1 MHVTKETANLM
12 LTLKEGGAN
21 VALCASNPLSTKDS
35 VAAYLAE
42 NDIEVHAVW
51 GVSNE
56 EFFKHLNSVLDT
68 EPDITMDDG
77 ADLVSLLHTERTDI
91 PIMGSMEETTTG
103 VIRLKSM
110 EKNNKL
116 RFPVVAVNDSDTKH
130 LFDNRFGTGQSAMDG
145 VVRATDLLIA
155 GLNVVVIGF
164 GDCGKGVAERAYGM
178 GAKVT
183 VVEPDSVRALEAL
196 MHGYEVKTSL
206 NAAKIADVIISVTGN
221 LHALDKQHFD
231 VMKDGVALANAGH
244 FDVEINLEALKN
256 ESTKVERVREH
267 VESYKYKDKEILVLA
282 EGRLVNLAAATG
294 HPASVMDM
302 SFANQA
308 LASEWIKDNHKKL
321 ESKVYTLPKKVDI
334 KIADIEIKESFQKL
348 KVDID
353 QTDKHDIEVEA
364 FSLVRE
370 AAKRTINERHY
381 DVQLFGGLVLLRNK
395 IAEMKTGE
403 GKTLVSTLPI
413 SLMSLYGKGV
423 HVVTVNDYLAKRDAE
438 WMKPIY
444 NFLQKQTSYII

>member
-1 MHVTKETANLM
+1 MSTIKDINLAEIGSEEVAWAARQMLVLEEIKNDFSKNKPLEGLNIGACMHVTKETANLM

-68 EPDITMDDG
+68 NPDITMDDG

-308 LASEWIKDNHKKL
+308 LASEWIKENYEKL
-321 ESKVYTLPKKVDI
+321 ESKVYTLPKEVDI
-334 KIADIEIKESFQKL
+334 KIAATKLGLMGGELEILSDEQIK
-348 KVDID
+348 
-353 QTDKHDIEVEA
+353 
-364 FSLVRE
+364 
-370 AAKRTINERHY
+370 
-381 DVQLFGGLVLLRNK
+381 
-395 IAEMKTGE
+395 
-403 GKTLVSTLPI
+403 
-413 SLMSLYGKGV
+413 
-423 HVVTVNDYLAKRDAE
+423 YLDSWE
-438 WMKPIY
+438 HG
-444 NFLQKQTSYII
+444 TS

>member
-1 MHVTKETANLM
+1 MSSIKDPKLANVGHQEVDWAARQMKVLEDIKTEFSQNKPLEGLNIGACMHVTKETANLM
-12 LTLKEGGAN
+12 LTLKAAGAN

-42 NDIEVHAVW
+42 NDVEVHAVH
-51 GVSNE
+51 GVSND
-56 EFFKHLNSVLDT
+56 EFFTHLNAVLDT
-68 EPDITMDDG
+68 KPDITMDDG
-77 ADLVSLLHTERTDI
+77 ADLVSLLHTDRADL
-91 PIMGSMEETTTG
+91 PVMGSMEETTTG

-183 VVEPDSVRALEAL
+183 VVEPNSVRALEAL
-196 MHGYEVKTSL
+196 MHGYEVKSSI

-221 LHALDKQHFD
+221 MHALDKQHFD

-244 FDVEINLEALKN
+244 FDVEINLSALK
-256 ESTKVERVREH
+256 EHSSQVDRVREH
-267 VESYKYKDKEILVLA
+267 VESYKYNGKEILILA

-308 LASEWIKDNHKKL
+308 LAAEWIKDNYKEL
-321 ESKVYTLPKKVDI
+321 EPKVYTLPTEVDL
-334 KIADIEIKESFQKL
+334 KIAATKLGLMGGELEILTKEQ
-348 KVDID
+348 I
-353 QTDKHDIEVEA
+353 
-364 FSLVRE
+364 
-370 AAKRTINERHY
+370 
-381 DVQLFGGLVLLRNK
+381 
-395 IAEMKTGE
+395 
-403 GKTLVSTLPI
+403 
-413 SLMSLYGKGV
+413 
-423 HVVTVNDYLAKRDAE
+423 DYLDSWE
-438 WMKPIY
+438 HG
-444 NFLQKQTSYII
+444 TS

>member
-1 MHVTKETANLM
+1 MSSIKDSKLANEGNQEVDWAARQMKVLEDIKTEFSQNKPLDGLNIGACMHVTKETANLM
-12 LTLKEGGAN
+12 LTLKAAGAN

-42 NDIEVHAVW
+42 NDVEVHAIH
-51 GVSNE
+51 GVSND
-56 EFFKHLNSVLDT
+56 EFFKHLNAVLDT
-68 EPDITMDDG
+68 KPDITMDDG
-77 ADLVSLLHTERTDI
+77 ADLVSLLHTDRADL

-183 VVEPDSVRALEAL
+183 VVEPNSVRALEAL
-196 MHGYEVKTSL
+196 MHGYEVKTSI
-206 NAAKIADVIISVTGN
+206 NAAKIADVIVSVTGN
-221 LHALDKQHFD
+221 MHALDKQHFD

-244 FDVEINLEALKN
+244 FDVEINLSVLK
-256 ESTKVERVREH
+256 EHSSQVHRVREH
-267 VESYKYKDKEILVLA
+267 VESYKYNGKEILILA

-308 LASEWIKDNHKKL
+308 LAAEWIKDNYKEL
-321 ESKVYTLPKKVDI
+321 EPKVYTLPSEVDL
-334 KIADIEIKESFQKL
+334 KIAATKLELMGGELEILTKEQ
-348 KVDID
+348 I
-353 QTDKHDIEVEA
+353 
-364 FSLVRE
+364 
-370 AAKRTINERHY
+370 
-381 DVQLFGGLVLLRNK
+381 
-395 IAEMKTGE
+395 
-403 GKTLVSTLPI
+403 
-413 SLMSLYGKGV
+413 
-423 HVVTVNDYLAKRDAE
+423 DYLDSWE
-438 WMKPIY
+438 HG
-444 NFLQKQTSYII
+444 TS

>member
-1 MHVTKETANLM
+1 VDWAARQMQVLDDIKTEFSQNKPLEGLNIGACMHVTKETANLM
-12 LTLKEGGAN
+12 LTLKSAGAN

-42 NDIEVHAVW
+42 NDIEVHAIH
-51 GVSNE
+51 GVSND

-68 EPDITMDDG
+68 KPDITMDDG
-77 ADLVSLLHTERTDI
+77 ADLVSLLHTERADL
-91 PIMGSMEETTTG
+91 PVMGSMEETTTG

-183 VVEPDSVRALEAL
+183 VVEPNSVRALEAL
-196 MHGYEVKTSL
+196 MHGYEVKTSI

-221 LHALDKQHFD
+221 MHALDKQHFD

-244 FDVEINLEALKN
+244 FDVEINLAALKEN
-256 ESTKVERVREH
+256 STQVDRVREH
-267 VESYKYKDKEILVLA
+267 VESYKYDGKEILILA

-308 LASEWIKDNHKKL
+308 LAAEWIKDNYKEL
-321 ESKVYTLPKKVDI
+321 EPKVYTLPSEVDL
-334 KIADIEIKESFQKL
+334 KIAATKLGLMGGELEILTEEQ
-348 KVDID
+348 
-353 QTDKHDIEVEA
+353 
-364 FSLVRE
+364 
-370 AAKRTINERHY
+370 
-381 DVQLFGGLVLLRNK
+381 
-395 IAEMKTGE
+395 
-403 GKTLVSTLPI
+403 
-413 SLMSLYGKGV
+413 
-423 HVVTVNDYLAKRDAE
+423 VNYLDSWE
-438 WMKPIY
+438 HG
-444 NFLQKQTSYII
+444 TS

>member
-1 MHVTKETANLM
+1 MSTIKDKNLSAVGQQEVDWAARQMKVLEEIKTEFSSNKPLNGLNIGACMHVTKETANLM
-12 LTLKEGGAN
+12 LTLKAAGAN

-42 NDIEVHAVW
+42 NDVEVHAVH
-51 GVSNE
+51 GVSND

-68 EPDITMDDG
+68 KPDITMDDG
-77 ADLVSLLHTERTDI
+77 ADLVTLLLTDRSDI
-91 PIMGSMEETTTG
+91 PVMGSMEETTTG

-155 GLNVVVIGF
+155 GLDVVVIGF

-183 VVEPDSVRALEAL
+183 IVEPNSVRALEAL
-196 MHGYEVKTSL
+196 MHGYEVKSSV
-206 NAAKIADVIISVTGN
+206 NAAKIADVIVSVTGN
-221 LHALDKQHFD
+221 MHALDKKHFD
-231 VMKDGVALANAGH
+231 VMKDGVVLANAGH
-244 FDVEINLEALKN
+244 FDVEINLEALKQDSA
-256 ESTKVERVREH
+256 EVHRVRDH
-267 VESYKYKDKEILVLA
+267 VESYLYDGKEILVLA

-308 LASEWIKDNHKKL
+308 LAAEWIKDNHEDL
-321 ESKVYTLPKKVDI
+321 EPKVYTLPNEVDL
-334 KIADIEIKESFQKL
+334 KIAATKLGLMGGELEILTKEQIE
-348 KVDID
+348 
-353 QTDKHDIEVEA
+353 
-364 FSLVRE
+364 
-370 AAKRTINERHY
+370 
-381 DVQLFGGLVLLRNK
+381 
-395 IAEMKTGE
+395 
-403 GKTLVSTLPI
+403 
-413 SLMSLYGKGV
+413 
-423 HVVTVNDYLAKRDAE
+423 YLDSWE
-438 WMKPIY
+438 HG
-444 NFLQKQTSYII
+444 TS

>member
-1 MHVTKETANLM
+1 MSTIKDSKLAHEGNQEVDWAARQMKVLEDIKSEFSQNKPLDGLNIGACMHVTKETANLM
-12 LTLKEGGAN
+12 LTLKAAGAN

-42 NDIEVHAVW
+42 NDVEVHAIH
-51 GVSNE
+51 GVSND
-56 EFFKHLNSVLDT
+56 EFFKHLNAVLDT
-68 EPDITMDDG
+68 KPDITMDDG
-77 ADLVSLLHTERTDI
+77 ADLVSLLHTDRSDL
-91 PIMGSMEETTTG
+91 PVMGSMEETTTG

-183 VVEPDSVRALEAL
+183 VVEPNSVRALEAL
-196 MHGYEVKTSL
+196 MHGYEVKTSI
-206 NAAKIADVIISVTGN
+206 NAAKIADVIVSVTGN
-221 LHALDKQHFD
+221 MHALDKQHFD

-244 FDVEINLEALKN
+244 FDVEINLPALK
-256 ESTKVERVREH
+256 EHSSQVDRVREH
-267 VESYKYKDKEILVLA
+267 VESYKYNGKEILILA

-308 LASEWIKDNHKKL
+308 LAAEWIKDNYKEL
-321 ESKVYTLPKKVDI
+321 EPKVYTLPSEVDL
-334 KIADIEIKESFQKL
+334 KIAATKLELMGGELEILTKEQ
-348 KVDID
+348 I
-353 QTDKHDIEVEA
+353 
-364 FSLVRE
+364 
-370 AAKRTINERHY
+370 
-381 DVQLFGGLVLLRNK
+381 
-395 IAEMKTGE
+395 
-403 GKTLVSTLPI
+403 
-413 SLMSLYGKGV
+413 
-423 HVVTVNDYLAKRDAE
+423 DYLDSWE
-438 WMKPIY
+438 HG
-444 NFLQKQTSYII
+444 TS

>member
-1 MHVTKETANLM
+1 MSTIKDKNLAVVGQQEVDWAARQMKVLEEIKTEFSSNKPLNGLNIGACMHVTKETANLM
-12 LTLKEGGAN
+12 LTLKAAGAN

-42 NDIEVHAVW
+42 NDVEVHAVH
-51 GVSNE
+51 GVSND

-68 EPDITMDDG
+68 KPDITMDDG
-77 ADLVSLLHTERTDI
+77 ADLVTLLLTDRSDI
-91 PIMGSMEETTTG
+91 PVMGSMEETTTG

-155 GLNVVVIGF
+155 GLDVVVIGF

-183 VVEPDSVRALEAL
+183 VVEPNSVRALEAL
-196 MHGYEVKTSL
+196 MHGYEVKSSV
-206 NAAKIADVIISVTGN
+206 NAAKIADVIVSVTGN
-221 LHALDKQHFD
+221 IHALDKKHFD
-231 VMKDGVALANAGH
+231 VMKDGVVLANAGH
-244 FDVEINLEALKN
+244 FDVEINLEALKQDSA
-256 ESTKVERVREH
+256 EVHRVRDH
-267 VESYKYKDKEILVLA
+267 VESYLYDGKELLVLA

-308 LASEWIKDNHKKL
+308 LAAEWIKDNHEDL
-321 ESKVYTLPKKVDI
+321 EPKVYTLPNEVDL
-334 KIADIEIKESFQKL
+334 KIAATKLGLMGGELEILTKEQIE
-348 KVDID
+348 
-353 QTDKHDIEVEA
+353 
-364 FSLVRE
+364 
-370 AAKRTINERHY
+370 
-381 DVQLFGGLVLLRNK
+381 
-395 IAEMKTGE
+395 
-403 GKTLVSTLPI
+403 
-413 SLMSLYGKGV
+413 
-423 HVVTVNDYLAKRDAE
+423 YLDSWE
-438 WMKPIY
+438 HG
-444 NFLQKQTSYII
+444 TS

>member
-1 MHVTKETANLM
+1 MSSIKDSKLAHEGNQEVDWAARQMKVLEDIKTEFSQNKPLDGLNIGACMHVTKETANLM
-12 LTLKEGGAN
+12 LTLKAAGAN

-42 NDIEVHAVW
+42 NDVEVHAIH
-51 GVSNE
+51 GVSND
-56 EFFKHLNSVLDT
+56 EFFTHLNAVLDT
-68 EPDITMDDG
+68 KPDITMDDG
-77 ADLVSLLHTERTDI
+77 ADLVSLLHTERSDL
-91 PIMGSMEETTTG
+91 PVMGSMEETTTG

-183 VVEPDSVRALEAL
+183 VVEPNSVRALEAL
-196 MHGYEVKTSL
+196 MHGYEVKTSI
-206 NAAKIADVIISVTGN
+206 NAAKIADVIVSVTGN
-221 LHALDKQHFD
+221 MHALDKQHFD

-244 FDVEINLEALKN
+244 FDVEINLSALK
-256 ESTKVERVREH
+256 EHSSQVDRVREH
-267 VESYKYKDKEILVLA
+267 VESYKYNGKEILILA

-308 LASEWIKDNHKKL
+308 LAAEWIKDNYQEL
-321 ESKVYTLPKKVDI
+321 EPKVYTLPSEVDL
-334 KIADIEIKESFQKL
+334 KIAATKLELMGGELEILTKEQ
-348 KVDID
+348 I
-353 QTDKHDIEVEA
+353 
-364 FSLVRE
+364 
-370 AAKRTINERHY
+370 
-381 DVQLFGGLVLLRNK
+381 
-395 IAEMKTGE
+395 
-403 GKTLVSTLPI
+403 
-413 SLMSLYGKGV
+413 
-423 HVVTVNDYLAKRDAE
+423 DYLDSWE
-438 WMKPIY
+438 HG
-444 NFLQKQTSYII
+444 TS

>member
-1 MHVTKETANLM
+1 MSSIKDSKLAQEGSQEVDWAARQMKVLEDIKTEFSQRKPLEGLNIGACMHVTKETANLM
-12 LTLKEGGAN
+12 LTLKSAGAN

-35 VAAYLAE
+35 VAAFLAE
-42 NDIEVHAVW
+42 SDVEVHAIH
-51 GVSNE
+51 GVSNDD
-56 EFFKHLNSVLDT
+56 FFNHLNAVLDT
-68 EPDITMDDG
+68 KPDITMDDG
-77 ADLVSLLHTERTDI
+77 ADLVSLLHTERADL
-91 PIMGSMEETTTG
+91 PVMGSMEETTTG

-183 VVEPDSVRALEAL
+183 VVEPNSVRALEAL
-196 MHGYEVKTSL
+196 MHGYEVKTSI

-221 LHALDKQHFD
+221 MHALDKQHFD

-244 FDVEINLEALKN
+244 FDVEINLAALK
-256 ESTKVERVREH
+256 EGSTQVDRVREH
-267 VESYKYKDKEILVLA
+267 VESYKYDGKEILILA

-308 LASEWIKDNHKKL
+308 LAAEWIKDNYKKL
-321 ESKVYTLPKKVDI
+321 DPKVYTLPSEVDL
-334 KIADIEIKESFQKL
+334 KIAATKLGLMGGELEILTEEQ
-348 KVDID
+348 
-353 QTDKHDIEVEA
+353 
-364 FSLVRE
+364 
-370 AAKRTINERHY
+370 
-381 DVQLFGGLVLLRNK
+381 
-395 IAEMKTGE
+395 
-403 GKTLVSTLPI
+403 
-413 SLMSLYGKGV
+413 
-423 HVVTVNDYLAKRDAE
+423 VNYLDSWE
-438 WMKPIY
+438 HG
-444 NFLQKQTSYII
+444 TS

>member
-1 MHVTKETANLM
+1 MSTIKDKNLAVVGQQEVDWAARQMKVLEEIKTEFSNNKPLNGLNIGACMHVTKETANLM
-12 LTLKEGGAN
+12 LTLKAAGAN

-42 NDIEVHAVW
+42 NDVEVHAVH
-51 GVSNE
+51 GVSND

-68 EPDITMDDG
+68 KPDITMDDG
-77 ADLVSLLHTERTDI
+77 ADLVTLLLTDRSDI
-91 PIMGSMEETTTG
+91 PVMGSMEETTTG

-155 GLNVVVIGF
+155 GLDVVVIGF

-183 VVEPDSVRALEAL
+183 VVEPNSVRALEAL
-196 MHGYEVKTSL
+196 MHGYEVKSSV
-206 NAAKIADVIISVTGN
+206 NAAKIADVIVSVTGN
-221 LHALDKQHFD
+221 MHALDKKHFD
-231 VMKDGVALANAGH
+231 VMKDGVVLANAGH
-244 FDVEINLEALKN
+244 FDVEINLEALKQDSA
-256 ESTKVERVREH
+256 EVHKVREH
-267 VESYKYKDKEILVLA
+267 VESYLYDGKEILVLA

-308 LASEWIKDNHKKL
+308 LAAEWIKDNHEDL
-321 ESKVYTLPKKVDI
+321 EPKVYTLPNEVDL
-334 KIADIEIKESFQKL
+334 KIAATKLGLMGGELEILTKEQIE
-348 KVDID
+348 
-353 QTDKHDIEVEA
+353 
-364 FSLVRE
+364 
-370 AAKRTINERHY
+370 
-381 DVQLFGGLVLLRNK
+381 
-395 IAEMKTGE
+395 
-403 GKTLVSTLPI
+403 
-413 SLMSLYGKGV
+413 
-423 HVVTVNDYLAKRDAE
+423 YLDSWE
-438 WMKPIY
+438 HG
-444 NFLQKQTSYII
+444 TS

>member
-1 MHVTKETANLM
+1 MSTIKDKNLSAVGQQEVDWAARQMKVLEEIKTEFSSNKPLNGLNIGACMHVTKETANLM
-12 LTLKEGGAN
+12 LTLKAAGAN

-42 NDIEVHAVW
+42 NDVEVHAVH
-51 GVSNE
+51 GVSND

-68 EPDITMDDG
+68 KPDITMDDG
-77 ADLVSLLHTERTDI
+77 ADLVTLLLTDRSDI
-91 PIMGSMEETTTG
+91 PVMGSMEETTTG

-155 GLNVVVIGF
+155 GLDVIVIGF

-183 VVEPDSVRALEAL
+183 VVEPNSVRALEAL
-196 MHGYEVKTSL
+196 MHGYEVKSSV
-206 NAAKIADVIISVTGN
+206 NAAKIADVIVSVTGN
-221 LHALDKQHFD
+221 MHALDKKHFD
-231 VMKDGVALANAGH
+231 VMKDGVVLANAGH
-244 FDVEINLEALKN
+244 FDVEINLEALKQDSA
-256 ESTKVERVREH
+256 EVHRVRDH
-267 VESYKYKDKEILVLA
+267 VESYLYDGKEILVLA

-308 LASEWIKDNHKKL
+308 LAAEWIKDNHEDL
-321 ESKVYTLPKKVDI
+321 EPKVYTLPKEVDL
-334 KIADIEIKESFQKL
+334 KIAATKLGLMGGELEILTKEQIE
-348 KVDID
+348 
-353 QTDKHDIEVEA
+353 
-364 FSLVRE
+364 
-370 AAKRTINERHY
+370 
-381 DVQLFGGLVLLRNK
+381 
-395 IAEMKTGE
+395 
-403 GKTLVSTLPI
+403 
-413 SLMSLYGKGV
+413 
-423 HVVTVNDYLAKRDAE
+423 YLDS
-438 WMKPIY
+438 W
-444 NFLQKQTSYII
+444 

>member
-1 MHVTKETANLM
+1 MSSIKDSKLAHEGNQEVDWAARQMKVLEDIKTEFSQNKPLDGLNIGACMHVTKETANLM
-12 LTLKEGGAN
+12 LTLKAAGAN

-42 NDIEVHAVW
+42 NDVEVHAIH
-51 GVSNE
+51 GVSND
-56 EFFKHLNSVLDT
+56 EFFTHLNAVLDT
-68 EPDITMDDG
+68 KPDITMDDG
-77 ADLVSLLHTERTDI
+77 ADLVSLLHTDRADL
-91 PIMGSMEETTTG
+91 PVMGSREETTTG

-183 VVEPDSVRALEAL
+183 VVEPNSVRALEAL
-196 MHGYEVKTSL
+196 MHGYEVKTSI
-206 NAAKIADVIISVTGN
+206 NAAKIADVIVSVTGN
-221 LHALDKQHFD
+221 MHALDKQHFD

-244 FDVEINLEALKN
+244 FDVEINLSALK
-256 ESTKVERVREH
+256 EHSSQVDRVREH
-267 VESYKYKDKEILVLA
+267 VESYKYNGKEILILA

-308 LASEWIKDNHKKL
+308 LAAEWIKDNYKEL
-321 ESKVYTLPKKVDI
+321 EPKVYTLPSEVDL
-334 KIADIEIKESFQKL
+334 KIAATKLELMGGELEILTKEQ
-348 KVDID
+348 I
-353 QTDKHDIEVEA
+353 
-364 FSLVRE
+364 
-370 AAKRTINERHY
+370 
-381 DVQLFGGLVLLRNK
+381 
-395 IAEMKTGE
+395 
-403 GKTLVSTLPI
+403 
-413 SLMSLYGKGV
+413 
-423 HVVTVNDYLAKRDAE
+423 DYLDSWE
-438 WMKPIY
+438 HG
-444 NFLQKQTSYII
+444 TS

>member
-1 MHVTKETANLM
+1 MSTIKDSKLAQEGSQEVDWAARQMKVLEDIKTEFSQSKPLEGLNIGACMHVTKETANLM
-12 LTLKEGGAN
+12 LTLKSAGAN

-35 VAAYLAE
+35 VAAFLAE
-42 NDIEVHAVW
+42 SDVEVHAIH
-51 GVSNE
+51 GVSNDD
-56 EFFKHLNSVLDT
+56 FFNHLNAVLDT
-68 EPDITMDDG
+68 KPDITMDDG
-77 ADLVSLLHTERTDI
+77 ADLVSLLHTERADL
-91 PIMGSMEETTTG
+91 PVMGSMEETTTG

-183 VVEPDSVRALEAL
+183 VVEPNSVRALEAL
-196 MHGYEVKTSL
+196 MHGYEVKTSI

-221 LHALDKQHFD
+221 MHALDKQHFD

-244 FDVEINLEALKN
+244 FDVEINLAALKEN
-256 ESTKVERVREH
+256 STQVDRVREH
-267 VESYKYKDKEILVLA
+267 VESYKYDGKEILILA

-308 LASEWIKDNHKKL
+308 LAAEWIKDNYKEL
-321 ESKVYTLPKKVDI
+321 EPKVYTLPSEVDL
-334 KIADIEIKESFQKL
+334 KIAATKLGLMGGELEILTEEQ
-348 KVDID
+348 
-353 QTDKHDIEVEA
+353 
-364 FSLVRE
+364 
-370 AAKRTINERHY
+370 
-381 DVQLFGGLVLLRNK
+381 
-395 IAEMKTGE
+395 
-403 GKTLVSTLPI
+403 
-413 SLMSLYGKGV
+413 
-423 HVVTVNDYLAKRDAE
+423 VNYLDSWE
-438 WMKPIY
+438 HG
-444 NFLQKQTSYII
+444 TS

>member
-1 MHVTKETANLM
+1 MSTIKDKNLATIGQQEVDWAARQMKVLEEIKTEFSSSKPLNGLNIGACMHVTKETANLM
-12 LTLKEGGAN
+12 LTLKAAGAN

-42 NDIEVHAVW
+42 NDVEVHAVH
-51 GVSNE
+51 GVSND

-68 EPDITMDDG
+68 KPDITMDDG
-77 ADLVSLLHTERTDI
+77 ADLVTLLLTDRSDI
-91 PIMGSMEETTTG
+91 PVMGSMEETTTG

-155 GLNVVVIGF
+155 GLDVVVIGF

-183 VVEPDSVRALEAL
+183 VVEPNSVRALEAL
-196 MHGYEVKTSL
+196 MHGYEVKSSV
-206 NAAKIADVIISVTGN
+206 NAAKIADVIVSVTGN
-221 LHALDKQHFD
+221 MHALDKKHFD
-231 VMKDGVALANAGH
+231 VMKDGVVLANAGH
-244 FDVEINLEALKN
+244 FDVEINLEALKQDSA
-256 ESTKVERVREH
+256 EVHRVRDH
-267 VESYKYKDKEILVLA
+267 VESYLYDGKEILVLA

-308 LASEWIKDNHKKL
+308 LAAEWIKDNHEDL
-321 ESKVYTLPKKVDI
+321 EPKVYTLPNEVDL
-334 KIADIEIKESFQKL
+334 KIAATKLGLMGGELEILTKEQIE
-348 KVDID
+348 
-353 QTDKHDIEVEA
+353 
-364 FSLVRE
+364 
-370 AAKRTINERHY
+370 
-381 DVQLFGGLVLLRNK
+381 
-395 IAEMKTGE
+395 
-403 GKTLVSTLPI
+403 
-413 SLMSLYGKGV
+413 
-423 HVVTVNDYLAKRDAE
+423 YLDSWE
-438 WMKPIY
+438 HG
-444 NFLQKQTSYII
+444 TS

>member
-1 MHVTKETANLM
+1 MSTIKDSKLAFEGNAEVNWAQRQMQVLEEIKVDFENRKPLEGLNIGACMHVTKETANLM
-12 LTLKEGGAN
+12 LTLQSAGAN

-42 NDIEVHAVW
+42 SGIEVHVIH

-56 EFFKHLNSVLDT
+56 EFFKHLNAVLDT
-68 EPDITMDDG
+68 KPDITMDDG
-77 ADLVSLLHTERTDI
+77 ADLVSLLHTDRTDI
-91 PIMGSMEETTTG
+91 PVMGSMEETTTG

-183 VVEPDSVRALEAL
+183 VVEPNSVRALEAL
-196 MHGYEVKTSL
+196 MHGYEVKSSI

-221 LHALDKQHFD
+221 MHALDKQHFD

-244 FDVEINLEALKN
+244 FDVEINLEALK
-256 ESTKVERVREH
+256 EQSSSIDRVREH
-267 VESYKYKDKEILVLA
+267 VDSYKYNDKEILVLA

-308 LASEWIKDNHKKL
+308 LAAEWIKDNYKNL
-321 ESKVYTLPKKVDI
+321 ESKVYTLPKEVDL
-334 KIADIEIKESFQKL
+334 KIAATKLGLMGGELEILTEEQIK
-348 KVDID
+348 
-353 QTDKHDIEVEA
+353 
-364 FSLVRE
+364 
-370 AAKRTINERHY
+370 
-381 DVQLFGGLVLLRNK
+381 
-395 IAEMKTGE
+395 
-403 GKTLVSTLPI
+403 
-413 SLMSLYGKGV
+413 
-423 HVVTVNDYLAKRDAE
+423 YLDSWE
-438 WMKPIY
+438 HG
-444 NFLQKQTSYII
+444 TS

>member
-1 MHVTKETANLM
+1 MSSIKDSKLAQEGSQEVDWAARQMKVLEDIKTEFSQSKQLEGLNIGACMHVTKETANLM
-12 LTLKEGGAN
+12 LTLKAAGAN

-35 VAAYLAE
+35 VAAFLAE
-42 NDIEVHAVW
+42 SDVEVHAIH
-51 GVSNE
+51 GVSND
-56 EFFKHLNSVLDT
+56 EFFTHLNAVLDT
-68 EPDITMDDG
+68 KPDITMDDG
-77 ADLVSLLHTERTDI
+77 ADLVSLLHTERADL
-91 PIMGSMEETTTG
+91 PVMGSMEETTTG

-183 VVEPDSVRALEAL
+183 VVEPNSVRALEAL
-196 MHGYEVKTSL
+196 MHGYEVKTSI

-221 LHALDKQHFD
+221 MHALDKQHFD

-244 FDVEINLEALKN
+244 FDVEINLAALK
-256 ESTKVERVREH
+256 EGSTQVDRVREH
-267 VESYKYKDKEILVLA
+267 VESYKYDGKEILILA

-308 LASEWIKDNHKKL
+308 LAAEWIKDNYKEL
-321 ESKVYTLPKKVDI
+321 EPKVYTLPSEVDL
-334 KIADIEIKESFQKL
+334 KIAATKLGLMGGELEILTEEQ
-348 KVDID
+348 
-353 QTDKHDIEVEA
+353 
-364 FSLVRE
+364 
-370 AAKRTINERHY
+370 
-381 DVQLFGGLVLLRNK
+381 
-395 IAEMKTGE
+395 
-403 GKTLVSTLPI
+403 
-413 SLMSLYGKGV
+413 
-423 HVVTVNDYLAKRDAE
+423 VNYLDSWE
-438 WMKPIY
+438 HG
-444 NFLQKQTSYII
+444 TS

>member
-1 MHVTKETANLM
+1 LSTIKDKKLAELGNEEVTWAARQMLVLEEIKSDFLKKKPLEGLNIGACMHVTKETANLM
-12 LTLKEGGAN
+12 LALKEGGAN

-42 NDIEVHAVW
+42 NDIEVHAIR

-56 EFFKHLNSVLDT
+56 EFFKHLNAVLDT
-68 EPDITMDDG
+68 KPDITMDDG
-77 ADLVSLLHTERTDI
+77 ADLVSLLHTERTDL
-91 PIMGSMEETTTG
+91 PVMGSMEETTTG

-110 EKNNKL
+110 EKNKKL

-183 VVEPDSVRALEAL
+183 VVEPNSVRALEAL
-196 MHGYEVKTSL
+196 MHGYEVKTSI

-221 LHALDKQHFD
+221 LHALDVEHFD

-256 ESTKVERVREH
+256 KSTEVDRVREH
-267 VESYKYKDKEILVLA
+267 VESYKYNGKEILVLA

-308 LASEWIKDNHKKL
+308 LASEWIKDNYKKL
-321 ESKVYTLPKKVDI
+321 EPKVYTLPKEVDI
-334 KIADIEIKESFQKL
+334 KIAATKLNLMGGELEMLSDEQIK
-348 KVDID
+348 
-353 QTDKHDIEVEA
+353 
-364 FSLVRE
+364 
-370 AAKRTINERHY
+370 
-381 DVQLFGGLVLLRNK
+381 
-395 IAEMKTGE
+395 
-403 GKTLVSTLPI
+403 
-413 SLMSLYGKGV
+413 
-423 HVVTVNDYLAKRDAE
+423 YLDSWE
-438 WMKPIY
+438 HG
-444 NFLQKQTSYII
+444 TS

>member
-1 MHVTKETANLM
+1 MSTIKDKNLAVVGQQEVDWAARQMKVLEEIKTEFSNNKPLNGLNIGACMHVTKETANLM
-12 LTLKEGGAN
+12 LTLKAAGAN

-42 NDIEVHAVW
+42 NDVEVHAVH
-51 GVSNE
+51 GVSND

-68 EPDITMDDG
+68 KPDITMDDG
-77 ADLVSLLHTERTDI
+77 ADLVTLLLTDRSDI
-91 PIMGSMEETTTG
+91 PVMGSMEETTTG

-155 GLNVVVIGF
+155 GLDVVVIGF

-183 VVEPDSVRALEAL
+183 VVEPNSVRALEAL
-196 MHGYEVKTSL
+196 MHGYEVKSSV
-206 NAAKIADVIISVTGN
+206 NAAKIADVIVSVTGN
-221 LHALDKQHFD
+221 MHALDKKHFD
-231 VMKDGVALANAGH
+231 VMKDGVVLANAGH
-244 FDVEINLEALKN
+244 FDVEINLEALKQDSA
-256 ESTKVERVREH
+256 EVHRVRDH
-267 VESYKYKDKEILVLA
+267 VESYLYDGKEILVLA

-308 LASEWIKDNHKKL
+308 LAAEWIKDNHQDL
-321 ESKVYTLPKKVDI
+321 EPKVYTLPNEVDL
-334 KIADIEIKESFQKL
+334 KIAATKLGLMGGELEILTKEQIE
-348 KVDID
+348 
-353 QTDKHDIEVEA
+353 
-364 FSLVRE
+364 
-370 AAKRTINERHY
+370 
-381 DVQLFGGLVLLRNK
+381 
-395 IAEMKTGE
+395 
-403 GKTLVSTLPI
+403 
-413 SLMSLYGKGV
+413 
-423 HVVTVNDYLAKRDAE
+423 YLDSWE
-438 WMKPIY
+438 HG
-444 NFLQKQTSYII
+444 TS

>member
-1 MHVTKETANLM
+1 MSSIKDTKLAQEGSQEVDWAARQMKVLEDIKTEFSQSKPLEGLNIGACMHVTKETANLM
-12 LTLKEGGAN
+12 LTLKAAGAN

-35 VAAYLAE
+35 VAAFLAE
-42 NDIEVHAVW
+42 SDVEVHAIH
-51 GVSNE
+51 GVSND
-56 EFFKHLNSVLDT
+56 EFFTHLNAVLDT
-68 EPDITMDDG
+68 KPDITMDDG
-77 ADLVSLLHTERTDI
+77 ADLVSLLHTERADL
-91 PIMGSMEETTTG
+91 PVMGSMEETTTG

-183 VVEPDSVRALEAL
+183 VVEPNSVRALEAL
-196 MHGYEVKTSL
+196 MHGYEVKTSI

-221 LHALDKQHFD
+221 MHALDKQHFD

-244 FDVEINLEALKN
+244 FDVEINLAALKEN
-256 ESTKVERVREH
+256 STQVDRVREH
-267 VESYKYKDKEILVLA
+267 VESYKYDGKEILILA

-308 LASEWIKDNHKKL
+308 LAAEWIKDNYKEL
-321 ESKVYTLPKKVDI
+321 EPKVYTLPSEVDL
-334 KIADIEIKESFQKL
+334 KIAATKLGLMGGELEILTEEQ
-348 KVDID
+348 
-353 QTDKHDIEVEA
+353 
-364 FSLVRE
+364 
-370 AAKRTINERHY
+370 
-381 DVQLFGGLVLLRNK
+381 
-395 IAEMKTGE
+395 
-403 GKTLVSTLPI
+403 
-413 SLMSLYGKGV
+413 
-423 HVVTVNDYLAKRDAE
+423 VNYLDSWE
-438 WMKPIY
+438 HG
-444 NFLQKQTSYII
+444 TS

>member
-1 MHVTKETANLM
+1 MSTIKDSKLAKIGHEEVSWASRQMQVLEEIKNEFSSTKPLNGLSIGACMHVTKETANLM
-12 LTLKEGGAN
+12 LTLKEAGAN

-35 VAAYLAE
+35 VAAYLVE
-42 NDIEVHAVW
+42 NDI
-51 GVSNE
+51 VSNE

-68 EPDITMDDG
+68 KPDITMDDG
-77 ADLVSLLHTERTDI
+77 ADLVTLLLTDRSDI

-155 GLNVVVIGF
+155 GLNVVVVGF

-183 VVEPDSVRALEAL
+183 VVEPNSVRALEAL
-196 MHGYEVKTSL
+196 MHGYEVKNSI
-206 NAAKIADVIISVTGN
+206 NAAKIADVVVSVTGN
-221 LHALDKQHFD
+221 MHALDKQHFD
-231 VMKDGVALANAGH
+231 VMKDGVVLAIAGH
-244 FDVEINLEALKN
+244 FDVEINLERLKEDSSEVN
-256 ESTKVERVREH
+256 RVREH
-267 VESYKYKDKEILVLA
+267 VESYKYDGKEILVLA

-308 LASEWIKDNHKKL
+308 LAAEWIKENHKTL
-321 ESKVYTLPKKVDI
+321 EAKVYTLPSEVDL
-334 KIADIEIKESFQKL
+334 KIAATKLGLMGGELEILTKEQIE
-348 KVDID
+348 
-353 QTDKHDIEVEA
+353 
-364 FSLVRE
+364 
-370 AAKRTINERHY
+370 
-381 DVQLFGGLVLLRNK
+381 
-395 IAEMKTGE
+395 
-403 GKTLVSTLPI
+403 
-413 SLMSLYGKGV
+413 
-423 HVVTVNDYLAKRDAE
+423 YLDSWE
-438 WMKPIY
+438 HG
-444 NFLQKQTSYII
+444 TS

>member
-1 MHVTKETANLM
+1 MSSIKDSKLAHEGSQEVDWAARQMKVLEDIKTEFSQNKPLDGLNIGACMHVTKETANLM
-12 LTLKEGGAN
+12 LTLKAAGAN

-42 NDIEVHAVW
+42 NDVEVHAIH
-51 GVSNE
+51 GVSND
-56 EFFKHLNSVLDT
+56 EFFTHLNAVLDT
-68 EPDITMDDG
+68 KPDITMDDG
-77 ADLVSLLHTERTDI
+77 ADLVSLLHTDRSDL
-91 PIMGSMEETTTG
+91 PVMGSMEETTTG

-183 VVEPDSVRALEAL
+183 VVEPNSVRALEAL
-196 MHGYEVKTSL
+196 MHGYEVKTSI
-206 NAAKIADVIISVTGN
+206 NAAKIADVIVSVTGN
-221 LHALDKQHFD
+221 MHALDKQHFD

-244 FDVEINLEALKN
+244 FDVEINLPALK
-256 ESTKVERVREH
+256 EHSSQVDRVREH
-267 VESYKYKDKEILVLA
+267 VESYKYNGKEILILA

-308 LASEWIKDNHKKL
+308 LAAEWIKDNYKEL
-321 ESKVYTLPKKVDI
+321 EPKVYTLPSEVDL
-334 KIADIEIKESFQKL
+334 KIAATKLELMGGELEILTKEQ
-348 KVDID
+348 I
-353 QTDKHDIEVEA
+353 
-364 FSLVRE
+364 
-370 AAKRTINERHY
+370 
-381 DVQLFGGLVLLRNK
+381 
-395 IAEMKTGE
+395 
-403 GKTLVSTLPI
+403 
-413 SLMSLYGKGV
+413 
-423 HVVTVNDYLAKRDAE
+423 DYLDSWE
-438 WMKPIY
+438 HG
-444 NFLQKQTSYII
+444 TS